1 MSDPF
6 LAIISGDRI
15 AIRHGT
21 ATHLVRA
28 DDIRAARSQGNYT
41 IIATRLG
48 ELKVR
53 APIAT
58 VVMELERFGVMRIH
72 RRGAARLDCVR
83 CIEGRGRHRL
93 IIVLDDGSEMDVGRA
108 YQPRIR
114 SMVARVSAE
123 GSTP

>member
-1 MSDPF
+1 MSEPF
-6 LAIISGDRI
+6 LSVVPGDRV
-15 AIRHGT
+15 AIRHGA

-28 DDIRAARSQGNYT
+28 EDIRAARSQGNYT
-41 IIATRLG
+41 IISTRFG

-53 APIAT
+53 APMAT
-58 VVMELERFGVMRIH
+58 VVTELTRFGVMRIH
-72 RRGAARLDCVR
+72 RRGAARLDSVR
-83 CIEGRGRHRL
+83 CIEGRGRHKL

-108 YQPRIR
+108 YQRLIR